1 MITLQYNVAAGREDA
16 WETIHSIHAPQHLD
30 AGMDLRA
37 VAFKAAEGRHT
48 KPSQLCE
55 ANFIDLEP
63 GQRCLAM
70 TGLVLQ
76 IPEGFYGR
84 IAPRSGLAWKHG
96 IDVLAGVVDPGYR
109 GEVGVVLV
117 NFGDRTCRLNAG
129 DRVAQLVITP
139 YAAIGWVDHAMPTA
153 TKRGDSGFGS
163 TGRR

>member
-1 MITLQYNVAAGREDA
+1 MITLRYNIAAGKEDA

-37 VAFKAAEGRHT
+37 VTFRSLAGVE
-48 KPSQLCE
+48 SM
-55 ANFIDLEP
+55 FIDLAP

-76 IPEGFYGR
+76 IPEGSYGR

-117 NFGDRTCRLNAG
+117 NFGDRVCRLNAG

-139 YAAIGWVDHAMPTA
+139 YVAIGGVEHAMPTA
-153 TKRGDSGFGS
+153 TERGDSGFGS